1 MDKRIQTGLIVLV
14 ILVLVHIL
22 TEVDLL
28 DKKKMAE
35 VVVLIV
41 LVLVSTFIIL
51 IINSV
56 PYG

>member
-35 VVVLIV
+35 VEGQNLS
-41 LVLVSTFIIL
+41 LLHF
-51 IINSV
+51 
-56 PYG
+56 